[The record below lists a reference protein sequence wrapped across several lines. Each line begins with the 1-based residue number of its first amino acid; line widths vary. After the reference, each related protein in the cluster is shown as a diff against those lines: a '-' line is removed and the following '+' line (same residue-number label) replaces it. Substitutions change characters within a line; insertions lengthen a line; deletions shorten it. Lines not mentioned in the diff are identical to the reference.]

1 MCLRLFSGR
10 LEPRTGCALSVVT
23 TSATD
28 CLVSRAHC
36 LKPTFKVHLYAKDFQ
51 HSKHNSS
58 FTRIPLVNSG
68 GIVLQ
73 RTLISLFF
81 CRKACRLLAIALA
94 VNTRNTL
101 PFYHSFLQRLKHL
114 AVSLD
119 RYLQRIH
126 GCLRYPT
133 QVVNCHREVLQN
145 LKHYISQQALCK
157 AMFKHSPAYLSVG
170 PSWAV

>member
-10 LEPRTGCALSVVT
+10 LEPRPGCALSVVT
-23 TSATD
+23 TSATGH
-28 CLVSRAHC
+28 SEIAWSQRAHC
-36 LKPTFKVHLYAKDFQ
+36 LKPTFKVHFYAKDFQ

-58 FTRIPLVNSG
+58 FTRIPLINSG

-73 RTLISLFF
+73 RTLTCLFF
-81 CRKACRLLAIALA
+81 CREVCRLLPIDLA

-101 PFYHSFLQRLKHL
+101 PFYHSFLQRLKHV

-119 RYLQRIH
+119 RYLKRTH

-133 QVVNCHREVLQN
+133 QVVNCHREVL
-145 LKHYISQQALCK
+145 
-157 AMFKHSPAYLSVG
+157 
-170 PSWAV
+170 